1 MGTKIIYTD
10 DLHVV
15 GELYDSNNQPGETG
29 KTLVATSTGSTWQEV
44 PAGIPVLVTTA
55 ILNGIAVT
63 NNQTFA
69 AVNCIGSQILTSGSE
84 GWTSS
89 SSSIEIPATGYY
101 QISFAISTTSTGAR
115 ATDVFAITVNGTVQ
129 AEESNSAYIRN
140 ASGINEG
147 ACVLTIVKYF
157 ITGDDIGLAS
167 RREGTITT
175 AGSTVSAKSVLSI
188 QAIGRP
194 ATTSGVVSSAES
206 SEATRNIVIG
216 TSATPPDIGSVDTN
230 TIYTGEGKNHQG
242 LYRNVL
248 FVSNEEIHWIRED
261 LTLKIGETLK
271 VEARIRYRQ
280 VLEKA
285 TLHKVAS
292 GLYVAFENKQSA
304 IQEGQFVAWYK
315 NEELLGSGVIS

>member
-10 DLHVV
+10 DIHVV

-69 AVNCIGSQILTSGSE
+69 AVNCIGSQILTSGAE

-147 ACVLTIVKYF
+147 ACVLTIVKYL

-167 RREGTITT
+167 RREGTTTT

-230 TIYTGEGKNHQG
+230 TIYFQ
-242 LYRNVL
+242 
-248 FVSNEEIHWIRED
+248 RE
-261 LTLKIGETLK
+261 
-271 VEARIRYRQ
+271 A
-280 VLEKA
+280 
-285 TLHKVAS
+285 
-292 GLYVAFENKQSA
+292 
-304 IQEGQFVAWYK
+304 
-315 NEELLGSGVIS
+315 

>member
-10 DLHVV
+10 DIHVV
-15 GELYDSNNQPGETG
+15 GELYDSNNQPGGVG

-69 AVNCIGSQILTSGSE
+69 AVNCIGSQILTSGAE

-147 ACVLTIVKYF
+147 ACVLTIVKYL

-167 RREGTITT
+167 RREGTTTT
-175 AGSTVSAKSVLSI
+175 AGSTESAKSVLSI

-230 TIYTGEGKNHQG
+230 TIYFQ
-242 LYRNVL
+242 
-248 FVSNEEIHWIRED
+248 RE
-261 LTLKIGETLK
+261 
-271 VEARIRYRQ
+271 A
-280 VLEKA
+280 
-285 TLHKVAS
+285 
-292 GLYVAFENKQSA
+292 
-304 IQEGQFVAWYK
+304 
-315 NEELLGSGVIS
+315 

>member
-1 MGTKIIYTD
+1 MGTKILYTD
-10 DLHVV
+10 DIHVV

-69 AVNCIGSQILTSGSE
+69 AVNCIGSQILTSGAE

-147 ACVLTIVKYF
+147 ACVLTIVKYL

-230 TIYTGEGKNHQG
+230 TIYFQ
-242 LYRNVL
+242 
-248 FVSNEEIHWIRED
+248 RE
-261 LTLKIGETLK
+261 
-271 VEARIRYRQ
+271 A
-280 VLEKA
+280 
-285 TLHKVAS
+285 
-292 GLYVAFENKQSA
+292 
-304 IQEGQFVAWYK
+304 
-315 NEELLGSGVIS
+315 